1 MAKKEVLAEM
11 SGTVIEVNC
20 IAGSQVVEGEALFVL
35 ESMKMEVPLLAA
47 HGGKIIEVMAIVGEV
62 VTGGQVLAVIDMGR

>member
-1 MAKKEVLAEM
+1 MAKKDVLAEM

-20 IAGSQVVEGEALFVL
+20 IAGAQVVEGEALFVI
-35 ESMKMEVPLLAA
+35 ESMKMEVPLLVA

-62 VTGGQVLAVIDMGR
+62 VTGGQVLAVIDVGR